1 MGLRPVYLRGAAL
14 SGGSVKGN
22 VICLLIV
29 KARECKL
36 SVWFY
41 FGRVACGDF
50 DNRYSFGGSNTR
62 VICCQTTGD
71 ESDCST
77 YMRSIHA
84 ASMLYANDDR
94 KGRLPQ
100 GGYHRIESNGNIID
114 RDDAIG
120 MLISDF
126 LRLSKY
132 IVSMQNLP
140 TEYETVMRMTGI
152 ERARLID
159 SCIKDGGGKVFVC
172 PEMFKIKT
180 TVYDQLRRKYVT
192 LGEVYFSQPVDYAR
206 IGYSYLGGFETEKWN
221 YNGFAGLSN
230 PRVEKWNSPMTL
242 ASKGDAVL
250 IADRTRHVP
259 KGENWNPSNFV
270 DYQHGSGG
278 YSMITNV
285 GDNFDHTRT
294 KAERTLALLTV
305 PYNSEG
311 SRILKCG
318 RCITI
323 QTTLLAAAQV

>member
-1 MGLRPVYLRGAAL
+1 
-14 SGGSVKGN
+14 
-22 VICLLIV
+22 
-29 KARECKL
+29 
-36 SVWFY
+36 
-41 FGRVACGDF
+41 
-50 DNRYSFGGSNTR
+50 
-62 VICCQTTGD
+62 
-71 ESDCST
+71 
-77 YMRSIHA
+77 
-84 ASMLYANDDR
+84 MLYANDDR

-294 KAERTLALLTV
+294 KGGTNVGTFDGAIQFRRFSNTKMRQM
-305 PYNSEG
+305 YNDTNNTFG
-311 SRILKCG
+311 GGAGLNHQDY
-318 RCITI
+318 TFF
-323 QTTLLAAAQV
+323 